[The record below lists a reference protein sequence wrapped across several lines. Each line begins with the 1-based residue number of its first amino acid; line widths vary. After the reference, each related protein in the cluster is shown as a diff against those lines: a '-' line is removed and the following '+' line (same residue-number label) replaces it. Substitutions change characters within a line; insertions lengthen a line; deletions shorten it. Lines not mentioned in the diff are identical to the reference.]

1 MKHRLPLGACILA
14 ALALVAFGL
23 VYGTLRGYADERREV
38 EALWEEANGLRDV
51 LSYRAADGLNLCV
64 VARRHLA
71 ADDGTVLA
79 LGEASDALLDASGP
93 AESRAADEALQ
104 AAFSA
109 LAHKLEAAPG
119 FQDSER
125 DRRYLE
131 MLEADFQSLG
141 SSAAAETY
149 NRAAREFNAL
159 LDAPLTGALA
169 RLLGV
174 TPCEA
179 YE

>member
-23 VYGTLRGYADERREV
+23 VYGTLRGYGDERREV
-38 EALWEEANGLRDV
+38 EALWEEANGLQDV

-64 VARRHLA
+64 VARRHLE
-71 ADDGTVLA
+71 ADDGKVLA
-79 LGEASDALLDASGP
+79 LSQAADALLDASGP
-93 AESRAADEALQ
+93 AGSRAADETLQ
-104 AAFSA
+104 SAFSA
-109 LAHKLEAAPG
+109 LARTLETVSS
-119 FQDSER
+119 FQQSER

-141 SSAAAETY
+141 NSAAAETY
-149 NRAAREFNAL
+149 NRAAGEFNAL

-174 TPCEA
+174 TPCEL

>member
-93 AESRAADEALQ
+93 AES
-104 AAFSA
+104 
-109 LAHKLEAAPG
+109 P
-119 FQDSER
+119 
-125 DRRYLE
+125 
-131 MLEADFQSLG
+131 
-141 SSAAAETY
+141 AAEMSQRTLS
-149 NRAAREFNAL
+149 E
-159 LDAPLTGALA
+159 
-169 RLLGV
+169 
-174 TPCEA
+174 
-179 YE
+179 